1 MELYGKT
8 ILSCYMMLDKI
19 VNQIENL
26 IKTRARNSFYDY
38 SSTLKQS
45 DKILKMCNVRID
57 LLELKE
63 IAKEALNCLNN
74 EQITLISYKY
84 FGILPKEKDFDLTSR
99 NYFRKQV
106 KALKTFSSILKN
118 KGHNE
123 EWFVNKYL
131 TIPFIGGAYQRV
143 LNEQGK
149 KHSMCV

>member
-1 MELYGKT
+1 MELYAKT
-8 ILSCYMMLDKI
+8 ILSCFMMLEKI

-45 DKILKMCNVRID
+45 DKILKLCNVRID

-63 IAKEALNCLNN
+63 IAQDVLNSLNYD
-74 EQITLISYKY
+74 EKTLISYKY
-84 FGILPKEKDFDLTSR
+84 FGILPKDKNYDLTSR

-106 KALKTFSSILKN
+106 KALKKFSLILKG
-118 KGHNE
+118 KGYNE
-123 EWFVNKYL
+123 DWFINKYMP
-131 TIPFIGGAYQRV
+131 ISFISGTYTKV

-149 KHSMCV
+149 KLVA